1 MSNNSNGTSKLALL
15 RQKRS
20 IQKTNEDVDIE
31 KAIDGFAMSIDTQ
44 KLMAD
49 IAQNSALVNLIID
62 RSYSMSGTPAAIARE
77 LNEFAMRQAG
87 KLYETK
93 LSITMFNSE
102 VTSLFQNVTC
112 KQFRISPWEC
122 YDDTN
127 IFDAV
132 IVAITA
138 VQKTDA
144 NHKLHLVITD
154 GENIHS
160 EHSPEEVRNLIH
172 QRIQDGEHIF
182 LLYNNE
188 YDNSQETSKAYAE
201 ELGIPVNNAVN
212 FNRTGDGIK
221 IIFQAIET
229 LLDGLR
235 STGTVPKDWAK
246 AIIAHN
252 TNPLGV
258 KARETKYLE

>member
-20 IQKTNEDVDIE
+20 IQKTNDEEDIE

-62 RSYSMSGTPAAIARE
+62 RSYSMIGTPEAIARE
-77 LNEFAMRQAG
+77 LNEFAMRQSG

-132 IVAITA
+132 IVAISA
-138 VQKTDA
+138 VQKIDA

-154 GENIHS
+154 GKNIHS
-160 EHSPEEVRNLIH
+160 NHSLEEVRNLIH
-172 QRIQDGEHIF
+172 QRIQDGDHIF

-201 ELGIPVNNAVN
+201 KLGIPVNNAVN

-252 TNPLGV
+252 TNPLGI

>member
-1 MSNNSNGTSKLALL
+1 
-15 RQKRS
+15 
-20 IQKTNEDVDIE
+20 
-31 KAIDGFAMSIDTQ
+31 
-44 KLMAD
+44 
-49 IAQNSALVNLIID
+49 
-62 RSYSMSGTPAAIARE
+62 
-77 LNEFAMRQAG
+77 MRQAG

-102 VTSLFQNVTC
+102 VTSLFQNKTC

-127 IFDAV
+127 ILDALV
-132 IVAITA
+132 AAITA

-144 NHKLHLVITD
+144 KHKLHLVITD
-154 GENIHS
+154 GQNIHS
-160 EHSPEEVRNLIH
+160 EHSPEEVRNLIQ
-172 QRIQDGEHIF
+172 QRIQNGEHIF

-188 YDNSQETSKAYAE
+188 YSNSQETSKAYAE

-221 IIFQAIET
+221 IIFQAIEN